1 MIARPRRPA
10 KATSLRWL
18 RPIGQFP
25 AGAAQGSFGSSGS
38 CPACPFASAGRNRH
52 PGQPV
57 RRGRARES
65 LNFTL
70 KRIRAERV
78 QIVNA
83 TLEAQLLQRIAFL
96 RRLLERLRVAR
107 HVFNIDAGERIAELM
122 LGSG

>member
-1 MIARPRRPA
+1 MVVQSRRPT
-10 KATSLRWL
+10 KAPSLRWL
-18 RPIGQFP
+18 RSIGQLP

-70 KRIRAERV
+70 KRIQVERV
-78 QIVNA
+78 QIVNGVQ
-83 TLEAQLLQRIAFL
+83 E
-96 RRLLERLRVAR
+96 V
-107 HVFNIDAGERIAELM
+107 
-122 LGSG
+122 